1 MYKQRIARDGQ
12 GKRSGYRTIV
22 LFKRGARAFFVYGF
36 AKSELDNIADSMLA
50 DYKDTARY
58 FVNAAEEQINTLL
71 FGGAVIEIVQETQ
84 NEKI

>member
-1 MYKQRIARDGQ
+1 
-12 GKRSGYRTIV
+12 
-22 LFKRGARAFFVYGF
+22 
-36 AKSELDNIADSMLA
+36 MLA